1 MLNPLVFFSRPEY
14 LLRPSQALRRLM
26 RIGKAI
32 PSLATVPLP
41 WGSMISVHPN
51 ENIGCDI
58 YHYGIFDKIVPE
70 TIWRL
75 LSNGDTCLEIGAN
88 IGQNCLLMAAKV
100 GKTGH
105 VLAFE
110 PHPEIFTELKEN
122 CARAQKSDFVSIQL
136 ENIALGKTPG
146 VSTLVTTQEFLT
158 NRGSATLQTNSTEN
172 LGVKVTVRQLDDF
185 LIGNSFAHVCKIDV
199 EGHELGVLQGATK
212 SLSRKAIRNII
223 FEDFNV
229 QPSPVVE
236 FLQQYG
242 FAIFELHET
251 WLKPSLSP
259 LQTSNSPVRPAFS
272 YNYLATLDA
281 DRAKKCFRSPG
292 WHCLLNI

>member
-1 MLNPLVFFSRPEY
+1 MLNPLKFFSKPEY
-14 LLRPSQALRRLM
+14 VLRPKQTLKRFM
-26 RIGKAI
+26 RIGKPI
-32 PSLATVPLP
+32 PKYAVVELP
-41 WGSMISVHPN
+41 WGAMIAVHPN

-70 TIWRL
+70 AIWRL
-75 LSNGDTCLEIGAN
+75 LDHGDTAIDIGAN
-88 IGQNCLLMAAKV
+88 IGQNCLLMAAKA
-100 GKTGH
+100 GKAGY

-110 PHPEIFTELKEN
+110 PHPEIFTELEEN
-122 CARAQKSDFVSIQL
+122 CSRAQKSGFAPIRL
-136 ENIALGKTPG
+136 ENVALGKIPG
-146 VSTLVTTQEFLT
+146 VSTLITTQEFLT
-158 NRGSATLQTNSTEN
+158 NRGSASLQTNSTEN

-199 EGHELGVLQGATK
+199 EGHELGVLEGATK

-223 FEDFNV
+223 FEDFNP
-229 QPSPVVE
+229 QPSPVVQ

-251 WLKPSLSP
+251 WLKPRLRS
-259 LQTSNSPVRPAFS
+259 LQTSISPFKSAFS